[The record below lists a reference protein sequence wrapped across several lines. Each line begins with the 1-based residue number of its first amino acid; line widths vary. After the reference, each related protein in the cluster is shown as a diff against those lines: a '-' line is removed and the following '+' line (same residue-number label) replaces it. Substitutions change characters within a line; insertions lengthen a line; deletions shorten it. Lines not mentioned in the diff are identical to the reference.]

1 MQVVVDSLLTHY
13 EALGTGQTV
22 ILLHGWGDSAAGLRA
37 LQAALAKKYTVV
49 AVDLPGFGGTQA
61 PATTWG
67 LDDYAQFVAH
77 FMKKIGVSKAVA
89 IVGHS
94 NGGAVAIRGVAN
106 DMLRPEKL
114 VLLAA
119 AGIRAHG
126 GLRKLGFK
134 ALAKS
139 GKVAS
144 IWLPAVHRE
153 QARRKVYHSAGSGM
167 LVVPELQAAFKKTVS
182 QDLQADAA
190 KINLPALLLYGEQD
204 TAAPVW
210 YGERYHELMSAST
223 LEILPGAGHFAH
235 LDRPAEVVKAIEE
248 FVG

>member
-13 EALGTGQTV
+13 EALGAGQTV
-22 ILLHGWGDSAAGLRA
+22 VLLHGWGDSAAGLRT
-37 LQAALAKKYTVV
+37 LQTELAKKYAVI
-49 AVDLPGFGGTQA
+49 AVDLPGFGGTQVLA
-61 PATTWG
+61 ATWG
-67 LDDYAQFVAH
+67 LDDYAQFVGH
-77 FMKKIGVSKAVA
+77 FMKKIGVRKAAA

-94 NGGAVAIRGVAN
+94 NGGAVAIRGVASN
-106 DMLRPEKL
+106 VLQPEKL

-126 GLRKLGFK
+126 SLRKLGLK

-139 GKVAS
+139 GKAAS
-144 IWLPAVHRE
+144 MWLPAAQRE
-153 QARRKVYHSAGSGM
+153 QMRRKLYHSAGSDM
-167 LVVPELQAAFKKTVS
+167 LVVPQLQETFKKTVS

-190 KINLPALLLYGEQD
+190 KINLPTLLLYGEQD
-204 TAAPVW
+204 TATPVW

-235 LDRPAEVVKAIEE
+235 LDRPTAVVKAIEE

>member
-144 IWLPAVHRE
+144 IWLPAVQRE
-153 QARRKVYHSAGSGM
+153 QVRRKLYHSAGSDM